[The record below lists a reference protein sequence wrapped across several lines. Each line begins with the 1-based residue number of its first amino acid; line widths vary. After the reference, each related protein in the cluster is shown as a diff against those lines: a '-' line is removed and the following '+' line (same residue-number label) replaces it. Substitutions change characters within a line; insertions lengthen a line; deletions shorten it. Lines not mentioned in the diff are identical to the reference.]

1 MTNHVS
7 IFEQIAIAHGRIKPI
22 PQSGVGT
29 ELKKLLAKIGIKPT
43 PHCSCNARA
52 KHMDIQG
59 IKWCEENIPT
69 IVGWLE
75 EEATKRK
82 LPFIYAQGWVLVKAA
97 IRKAKKK
104 LSNSNTVQ

>member
-52 KHMDIQG
+52 KHMDAMG
-59 IKWCEENIPT
+59 IPWCEKNIPT

-75 EEATKRK
+75 EESIKSR
-82 LPFIYAQGWVLVKAA
+82 LPFVHTAAVLLVKAA